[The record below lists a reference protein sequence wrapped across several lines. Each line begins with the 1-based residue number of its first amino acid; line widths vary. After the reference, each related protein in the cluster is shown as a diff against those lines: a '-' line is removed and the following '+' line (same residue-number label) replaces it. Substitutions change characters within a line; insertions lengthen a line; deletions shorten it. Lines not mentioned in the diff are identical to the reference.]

1 MPSGLCRATSLAI
14 TAVSP
19 DRVSTVT
26 PALIGSHLEHGY
38 HIVITDNVAI
48 LLAVLVVANVVLAT
62 VAIWRGR
69 AERRR
74 AARHDATTKA
84 LATSTVDLPSA
95 GPRPAEIAADP
106 APAVPAPHRDALT
119 GVLLPSEWSRLL
131 HDEDARI
138 YRYGRSATIALIELE
153 GLDSLVAA
161 LGQPAGDRIV
171 VAVAETLKRH
181 ARSTDQ
187 IARLGPGR
195 FGLLLPE
202 TGEVEAVNLVERLR
216 ALCDLWLQSGAIAL
230 QLAIGW
236 ASPAGEASLDTT
248 FAEAQERMYS
258 ELRRNGRHAM
268 RPDAGEAAA
277 SGALEGAA
285 SPA

>member
-1 MPSGLCRATSLAI
+1 
-14 TAVSP
+14 
-19 DRVSTVT
+19 
-26 PALIGSHLEHGY
+26 
-38 HIVITDNVAI
+38 VITDNVAI

-62 VAIWRGR
+62 VAIWRNR
-69 AERRR
+69 SERRR
-74 AARHDATTKA
+74 VARRDATATV

-95 GPRPAEIAADP
+95 GPRPAGIEADAA
-106 APAVPAPHRDALT
+106 AVVPAPRTDALT
-119 GVLLPSEWSRLL
+119 DALLPGEWNRLL
-131 HDEDARI
+131 RDEDARI
-138 YRYGRSATIALIELE
+138 YRYGRPATIVLIELE

-161 LGQPAGDRIV
+161 LGQPAGDRVV
-171 VAVAETLKRH
+171 VAVAETMKRH
-181 ARSTDQ
+181 ARSADQ

-202 TGEVEAVNLVERLR
+202 TGEVEAINLIERLR

-236 ASPAGEASLDTT
+236 ASPASEMSLDATY
-248 FAEAQERMYS
+248 AEAQERMHA
-258 ELRRNGRHAM
+258 ELRRIGRTAI

-277 SGALEGAA
+277 SSAMEGAA